1 MKSKMK
7 FKHLDRQYEE
17 IKDQIHQAITDVLE
31 SVQYIQGESV
41 KKLEKELAD
50 YTGSKY
56 CITCANGTD
65 ALTLCLLSIGINN
78 QDVVFVPDLTFVA
91 SAEAIVQAGGIPVF
105 VDVDLETW
113 TISPEDLK
121 NKIKIINDETDL
133 IPKAVISVD
142 LFGNPSDYDQIKQ
155 ICKDHNLK
163 LIVDGAQSFGSEYRG
178 VSTLK
183 IGDFSTT
190 SFFPA
195 KNLSCYGDGGAIFT
209 DDPEYA
215 NTVRSLCFHGKSL
228 TESGIYERVGMN
240 SRLDEIQAAILRV
253 KLKHFEEFEK
263 NQIQKNAE
271 LIRNLIQ
278 ENSDKAHNNMNLSV
292 QKILKESNPVMSQ
305 FSILFDSEEQR
316 DWVKNKMEEE
326 GIPAQIYYL
335 FPLLMQQAYSEYDLN
350 LLRLKSEQ
358 MNRNSRSI
366 SNRILSIPFDA
377 YLSNSEINQ
386 IIQVVFQIRLCL
398 SESRNK

>member
-31 SVQYIQGESV
+31 SGQYIQGESV

-65 ALTLCLLSIGINN
+65 ALHLCLLSIGINN